1 MSKELD
7 KAIARFQNAAL
18 AILDNGL
25 QTIDAINSGL
35 GIIAAAERQ
44 ARNELRAADF
54 TNCKA
59 CQSGLVL
66 FLNETPEACHETTQA
81 VTQNLWEN
89 CQTCQAEYEA
99 WLCSHAPNPDDDVLL
114 DNPSDWEVQHGL

>member
-1 MSKELD
+1 MSKLD
-7 KAIARFQNAAL
+7 DAIARFERVTCD
-18 AILDNGL
+18 ILDNGL
-25 QTIDAINSGL
+25 ATIDAINSGL
-35 GIIAAAERQ
+35 SIIAAAERQ
-44 ARNELRAADF
+44 ARNELRAAEF

-66 FLNETPEACHETTQA
+66 FLNDNPNACHESTQA
-81 VTQNLWEN
+81 VTQTLWES

-99 WLCSHAPNPDDDVLL
+99 WICSHAPECDEYL